1 MKTIDE
7 TFSSLAK
14 SIETAVETGMSL
26 SEKIPLYGSVD
37 GQIIGT
43 GRSDYTRDASE
54 YNLRYND
61 KPFTLID
68 IPGIEGDESKFEE
81 IIKNS
86 VNKAHLVVYVN
97 GSDKKPEPKTVE
109 KIKKYLRNDTDVYS
123 ICNVH
128 FPPKKS
134 RDPELDPSYEEE
146 LGKKYKKEENEL
158 LPQTKNALK
167 ESLKDNF
174 KDGFCINGLLA
185 FSALAYDTKKGQT
198 TIVPDTEDKMLR
210 SGQQKFMHEFDGDF
224 SAMKEQSRIDRR
236 CRVIEEHSENFEPFI
251 VESNKKKL
259 LASLD
264 RSIEILDKLEK
275 DEREKVKNFCEIYD
289 AMSRRIEDAE
299 YRFKKA
305 MKSIVRDSVE
315 RVINDEL
322 QKFYKDIEENK
333 GKVKKEHYE
342 NFFNMEKPSI
352 QTGITNKF
360 NELYK
365 ESVSRFVESYEDAKK
380 RFEIDIGDEIKNHE
394 LSRDDTNIKNAD
406 FSKIVDAFKFKGED
420 ALKSTLSI
428 GGLATSGA
436 MIGAPI
442 GGPVGIAIGAAIGGL
457 AGIVV
462 AVVDFF
468 MGEEKRIRKAKEKAK
483 EVFDTIERDISAQIE
498 EKKSPD
504 ELSNGVSK
512 FCQDIYSYYER
523 QKNKLEEINEVI
535 SNLLG
540 EIENKESYLKG
551 LEYGKL

>member
-146 LGKKYKKEENEL
+146 LGKKYEKEESEL
-158 LPQTKNALK
+158 LPQTENALK
-167 ESLKDNF
+167 KSLGDNF
-174 KDGFCINGLLA
+174 KEGFCINGLLA
-185 FSALAYDTKKGQT
+185 FSALAYNAESGQT

-210 SGQQKFMHEFDGDF
+210 SGQQKFMNEFHGDF
-224 SAMKEQSRIDRR
+224 PAMKEQSRIDRL
-236 CRVIEEHSENFEPFI
+236 CRVIEDHSENFEPFI

-259 LASLD
+259 LASLG

-275 DEREKVKNFCEIYD
+275 DEGEKVDNFCEIYD
-289 AMSRRIEDAE
+289 VMASRIEDAKYHFE
-299 YRFKKA
+299 KA
-305 MKSIVRDSVE
+305 MKSIVRESVE
-315 RVINDEL
+315 SVIDDEL
-322 QKFYKDIEENK
+322 QKFYEDIKENK
-333 GKVKKEHYE
+333 GNVKKEHYE
-342 NFFNMEKPSI
+342 NFFNREKLSI
-352 QTGITNKF
+352 QTGIENKF
-360 NELYK
+360 NKLYE
-365 ESVSRFVESYEDAKK
+365 ESILRFMDSYEEAKK
-380 RFEIDIGDEIKNHE
+380 RFERDIEDEIKNQS
-394 LSRDDTNIKNAD
+394 LNLNDIGSLD
-406 FSKIVDAFKFKGED
+406 FSKVVKEFDFTGKDAFNT
-420 ALKSTLSI
+420 TLSVGSLAASGVAI
-428 GGLATSGA
+428 GS
-436 MIGAPI
+436 I
-442 GGPVGIAIGAAIGGL
+442 GGPVGMVIGGIIGGL
-457 AGIVV
+457 VGFAFAV
-462 AVVDFF
+462 ANFF
-468 MGEEKRIRKAKEKAK
+468 MSEDKRIQKAKEKARELFDGLK
-483 EVFDTIERDISAQIE
+483 ERIATQIE
-498 EKKSPD
+498 ETMSPD
-504 ELSNGVSK
+504 ELSRK
-512 FCQDIYSYYER
+512 
-523 QKNKLEEINEVI
+523 INEFYQKVYSDCEKQKDKLKKINKVI
-535 SNLLG
+535 SNLLC
-540 EIENKESYLKG
+540 EIRNKKSNLEE